1 LRAGSTEIT
10 GIGLP
15 PVEGILM
22 DSQVV
27 LYSLNTEARTP
38 T

>member
-1 LRAGSTEIT
+1 
-10 GIGLP
+10 
-15 PVEGILM
+15 M
-22 DSQVV
+22 DEATVGRPDDDAVV

>member
-1 LRAGSTEIT
+1 MDEGRLDAGST
-10 GIGLP
+10 L
-15 PVEGILM
+15 
-22 DSQVV
+22 DDDAVV

>member
-1 LRAGSTEIT
+1 MS
-10 GIGLP
+10 
-15 PVEGILM
+15 EGHPGGESPEPDEL
-22 DSQVV
+22 DGDTVV

>member
-1 LRAGSTEIT
+1 MSEVRPGDVSPEPDALDKDA
-10 GIGLP
+10 
-15 PVEGILM
+15 
-22 DSQVV
+22 VV

>member
-1 LRAGSTEIT
+1 MTGRGRTGPPAGV
-10 GIGLP
+10 L
-15 PVEGILM
+15 EGTM
-22 DSQVV
+22 ERPV